1 MFIPLVLKKFASLY
15 SDTMKQI
22 TGGIQM
28 PNLNKRILVV
38 KKLKD
43 IGLYNIV
50 RKVFSI
56 SYLFERII
64 FTIKRFFRKITGYS
78 KDFGYLKEY
87 KMVHKNERC
96 FVVATGPSL
105 RIEDLEKLISEYSF
119 GVNSLALLYDKTNY
133 RATYY
138 CVNDFYVYNKL
149 KESIDFSN
157 ISNLFLPKYF
167 KKFFQMPPN
176 SNLYPL
182 NYMNNRNYD
191 HVKAF
196 KSKYHFSDDLFLEVC
211 DGNTVTYI
219 CLELAVYMG
228 FKEIY
233 LLGVDC
239 DYSGKKQHVIDTGDV
254 VLNNPESRMIEAY
267 KKAKEYA
274 DSHGIKIYNAT
285 RGGKLEVFER
295 VDFDSLFPEDDKK

>member
-1 MFIPLVLKKFASLY
+1 MLWIIVVILAIVIILLLLPLSAKVSFIDGKFSYDAKFWLLLLLN
-15 SDTMKQI
+15 SDG
-22 TGGIQM
+22 GGI
-28 PNLNKRILVV
+28 V
-38 KKLKD
+38 KKLRKKRGSRED
-43 IGLYNIV
+43 TPEDYEYN
-50 RKVFSI
+50 
-56 SYLFERII
+56 
-64 FTIKRFFRKITGYS
+64 
-78 KDFGYLKEY
+78 
-87 KMVHKNERC
+87 
-96 FVVATGPSL
+96 
-105 RIEDLEKLISEYSF
+105 
-119 GVNSLALLYDKTNY
+119 
-133 RATYY
+133 
-138 CVNDFYVYNKL
+138 
-149 KESIDFSN
+149 
-157 ISNLFLPKYF
+157 
-167 KKFFQMPPN
+167 
-176 SNLYPL
+176 
-182 NYMNNRNYD
+182 
-191 HVKAF
+191 
-196 KSKYHFSDDLFLEVC
+196 FSDDLFLEVC